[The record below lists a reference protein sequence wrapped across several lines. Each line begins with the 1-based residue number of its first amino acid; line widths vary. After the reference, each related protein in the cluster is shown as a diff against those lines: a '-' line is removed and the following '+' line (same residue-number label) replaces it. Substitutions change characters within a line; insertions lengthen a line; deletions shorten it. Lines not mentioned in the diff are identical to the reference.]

1 MERSIKK
8 DTAEEYKNSILFQE
22 LYNTYYNKLKGY
34 LYKRLQNKEEAE
46 ELTQEVFYRFYRQ
59 CQKGQ
64 IDFGKSE
71 PYLYRSAQNALYD
84 LWRKRGRNPRIIT
97 MEPFEERGKA
107 FSREEEKLDDLLVT
121 ELMEEL
127 SEQEERIL
135 RLRVLEGYSVKE
147 TAGIMKMPEG
157 TIKSIQYRALKKLK
171 EIVVG
176 GL

>member
-8 DTAEEYKNSILFQE
+8 KEEEEYKNSILFQE
-22 LYNTYYNKLKGY
+22 LYKTYYNKLKGY
-34 LYKRLQNKEEAE
+34 LYKRLQNREEAE

-59 CQKGQ
+59 CQKGK
-64 IDFGKSE
+64 IDFDKSE

-84 LWRKRGRNPRIIT
+84 LWRKRGRNPKIIT

-107 FSREEEKLDDLLVT
+107 FSQEEEKLDDLLVK

-127 SEQEERIL
+127 SDQEERIL
-135 RLRVLEGYSVKE
+135 RLRVLQGYSVKE
-147 TAGIMKMPEG
+147 TAAILQKPEG

-171 EIVVG
+171 EVVVG
-176 GL
+176 GQ